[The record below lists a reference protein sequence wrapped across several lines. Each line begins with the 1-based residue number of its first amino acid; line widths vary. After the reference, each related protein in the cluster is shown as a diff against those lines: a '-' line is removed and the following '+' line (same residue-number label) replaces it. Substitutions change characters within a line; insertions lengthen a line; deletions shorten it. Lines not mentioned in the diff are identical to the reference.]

1 MKFKNSLTE
10 IFHYA
15 LGLLHD
21 ITGINSKRSAL
32 KIKYNVEE
40 NKDTTHALSVMSSN
54 QIIVVLLVI
63 T

>member
-21 ITGINSKRSAL
+21 ITGINSKRTAL

-40 NKDTTHALSVMSSN
+40 NKDVTHALSVMSSN

>member
-21 ITGINSKRSAL
+21 ITGINSKHIAL

-40 NKDTTHALSVMSSN
+40 NNDAIHALSVMS
-54 QIIVVLLVI
+54 
-63 T
+63 